1 DLKRRLAEA
10 DAHAAQHQEAAAL
23 VEARAAQL
31 SDLQQ
36 RLEADRQAL
45 KEREQALQR
54 GEQARATLQEQLR
67 RRSEELAARQRA
79 LTEQAQQYET
89 AASAL
94 QEQQAALAVQRAELE
109 QRQQQAGQQ
118 TGERLRQLDEREAVL
133 ARQQELLEARTLKL
147 QEMGKLLAAERKV
160 LAEEKTRSDADRL
173 AVEQAVARSQSELDA
188 SKQELLDLHKQ
199 LPELEQQA
207 STAVERLAAAR
218 ERLREHLAEL
228 HAYAREARDGLE
240 AARASVQAQAEDIH
254 RRELALFSARDE
266 HRLAV
271 AHFRQQLLDWQDQ
284 VGEMKRS
291 LAQNESRLER
301 RQAEVEEQARAVDA
315 GAAQLARQAE
325 ELSAQRQLVVE
336 RRTEMERHLGEM
348 REWYRKKLRELSQT
362 PGLPDAKS
370 GAQPVEAAAV
380 TPDENAEGVEPSAAP
395 RDILT
400 LTDEASAGD
409 RELGELLKSLELVEA
424 DTLTALLVEARRQKR
439 SLRQLLLS
447 GGYLTL
453 YQLALIEAGNLD
465 ALVLGPTRVIDR
477 VRVTPHEAV
486 YRVFDP
492 RHGKELLLRHLA
504 EAEAEDAVRPDEF
517 RQRFAAA
524 AAVRHP
530 HLAGTLEVLDI
541 AGRPAALQEWLCCLP
556 STDWPALVAVPGV
569 WYRLV
574 SQAALGLQTAH
585 QAGLIHGRL
594 DASFV
599 VIAADGTVKLC
610 GLGEPAWLA
619 EQSDSGGEDAAADLA
634 ALGKIAAGWA
644 ALGPRSGKKAK
655 PLPEP
660 LLTILQRLTSN
671 DPEKRYPSAAV
682 LLEELERAG
691 SDLPPNAEAW
701 DRLLRHVR
709 EALNIETPA
718 RQSA

>member
-1 DLKRRLAEA
+1 
-10 DAHAAQHQEAAAL
+10 
-23 VEARAAQL
+23 
-31 SDLQQ
+31 LQ
-36 RLEADRQAL
+36 
-45 KEREQALQR
+45 
-54 GEQARATLQEQLR
+54 
-67 RRSEELAARQRA
+67 S
-79 LTEQAQQYET
+79 
-89 AASAL
+89 
-94 QEQQAALAVQRAELE
+94 
-109 QRQQQAGQQ
+109 
-118 TGERLRQLDEREAVL
+118 
-133 ARQQELLEARTLKL
+133 
-147 QEMGKLLAAERKV
+147 
-160 LAEEKTRSDADRL
+160 
-173 AVEQAVARSQSELDA
+173 
-188 SKQELLDLHKQ
+188 
-199 LPELEQQA
+199 
-207 STAVERLAAAR
+207 
-218 ERLREHLAEL
+218 
-228 HAYAREARDGLE
+228 
-240 AARASVQAQAEDIH
+240 QAEDVR
-254 RRELALFSARDE
+254 RRELTLFSARDE

-284 VGEMKRS
+284 VGEMKRA

-301 RQAEVEEQARAVDA
+301 RQAEVEQQARAVDA

-325 ELSAQRQLVVE
+325 ELTAQRALVVE

-348 REWYRKKLRELSQT
+348 REWYRKKLRELSQV
-362 PGLPDAKS
+362 PGTENSVPS
-370 GAQPVEAAAV
+370 AQSA
-380 TPDENAEGVEPSAAP
+380 ENESNEPSLSSAGTADSIEDSVVP
-395 RDILT
+395 KRDILAM
-400 LTDEASAGD
+400 TDEASAGD
-409 RELGELLKSLELVEA
+409 RELGELLQSLELVEA
-424 DTLTALLVEARRQKR
+424 DTLNALLVEARRQKR

-447 GGYLTL
+447 GSYLTL

-477 VRVTPHEAV
+477 LRVTPHEAV

-492 RHGKELLLRHLA
+492 RRGQELLLRHLA

-517 RQRFAAA
+517 RQRFGAA

-530 HLAGTLEVLDI
+530 HLAATLEVLDI
-541 AGRPAALQEWLCCLP
+541 AGRPAVVQEWFAFLP

-585 QAGLIHGRL
+585 QAGLLHGHL
-594 DASFV
+594 DASAV
-599 VIAADGTVKLC
+599 VLTTDGTVKLC
-610 GLGEPAWLA
+610 GLGEPSWLL
-619 EQSDSGGEDAAADLA
+619 ESSEGGGEDAAADLA

-660 LLTILQRLTSN
+660 LLSILQRLTST
-671 DPEKRYPSAAV
+671 DAQKAYPNTAA

-709 EALNIETPA
+709 DTLGDAAPL